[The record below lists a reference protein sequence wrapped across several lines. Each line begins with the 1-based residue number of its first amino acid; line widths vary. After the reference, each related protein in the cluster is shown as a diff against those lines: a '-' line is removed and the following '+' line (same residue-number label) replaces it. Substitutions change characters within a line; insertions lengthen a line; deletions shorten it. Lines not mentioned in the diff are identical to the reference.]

1 MAIAEFYKLSKRK
14 NSTKQPISSGTQF
27 SVDLKSG
34 TSFISPTLLLN
45 NSGKPDYNYVSFEGW
60 YYFISDIISVHNDM
74 WEIHCNVDSL
84 ATGKAAILNTHAY
97 VVYDSVSNT
106 EIPDNRIP
114 MKTTKSVQASSV
126 ACPFTPDG
134 GCYIVSLTG
143 ANGSTGVYKVS
154 ESELSDLIDDLQDI
168 TDNIFDFQGV
178 TPPTPPSPPASVP
191 PSIEDLLDYMAGWL
205 EYDGNYIK
213 YMIDLAV
220 RPISQF
226 FGSGDIPEN
235 IRECKYIPF
244 DVGTTVPQSPVYL
257 GSFITQI
264 QSLGKLNTET
274 VHRSVSVN
282 IPWQVSDYRR
292 RSPYTEVYI
301 YLPYIG
307 MSKLSSENL
316 AGQSSLTVDYTLGM
330 RDGSLIVTVSS
341 GSQVIGQYSGNV
353 AASVPVG
360 VSNINLPKAAQSVLM
375 GAAAVASK
383 AIAPF
388 GMAAMNF
395 ADSVTPNF
403 SCIGGL
409 DGVAAIGA
417 NQNITCYTVLHDT
430 VVAPNTD
437 LATIGSPTMAPK
449 ALSALTGFCQC
460 IDAHVEADLPD
471 TILSEIDS
479 YLNSGFFIE

>member
-60 YYFISDIISVHNDM
+60 YYFISDIISVHNDL

-97 VVYDSVSNT
+97 VVYDSVANT

-114 MKTTKSVQASSV
+114 MKTTKSVQASST

-134 GCYIVSLTG
+134 GCYILSITG
-143 ANGSTGVYKVS
+143 ANGSTGVYKVD
-154 ESELSDLIDDLQDI
+154 ESQLSDLIDDLQDI
-168 TDNIFDFQGV
+168 EDNIFDFNGI
-178 TPPTPPSPPASVP
+178 TPPTKPTTQNVW
-191 PSIEDLLDYMAGWL
+191 DWL
-205 EYDGNYIK
+205 EYIGDYIK
-213 YMIDLAV
+213 YAIDCAI
-220 RPISQF
+220 RPITQF
-226 FGSGDIPEN
+226 FGSGDIPQN
-235 IRECKYIPF
+235 IRECRFIPF
-244 DVGTTVPQSPVYL
+244 NVGTTVPQSPIYL

-264 QSLGKLNTET
+264 GSLGKLNTET

-292 RSPYTEVYI
+292 RSPYTEIYL

-307 MSKLSSENL
+307 MTKLSSENL
-316 AGQSSLTVDYTLGM
+316 VGQTSLTVDYTLGM

-383 AIAPF
+383 SIAPF

-430 VVAPNTD
+430 VIAPNTD